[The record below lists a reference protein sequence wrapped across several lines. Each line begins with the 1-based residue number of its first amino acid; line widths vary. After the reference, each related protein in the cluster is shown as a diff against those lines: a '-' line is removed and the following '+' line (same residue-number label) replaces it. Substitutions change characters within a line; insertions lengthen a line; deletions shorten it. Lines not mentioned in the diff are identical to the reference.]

1 LDEYNK
7 EVSVTASEF
16 LDFYKSLVES
26 EIKIFTL
33 KGGEYS
39 GEINRFL
46 NFEKLAEELNL
57 HPIEIL
63 WVYGSKHKDGIA
75 SFIRDKK
82 VLSNEDIIGRISD
95 LRNYLALLGGM
106 IEKYRNL
113 PDKHKWK
120 LDSFNQVKL

>member
-1 LDEYNK
+1 MNAK
-7 EVSVTASEF
+7 EF
-16 LDFYKSLVES
+16 LDFYQGLVDS

-57 HPIEIL
+57 HPIEIA
-63 WVYGSKHKDGIA
+63 WVYASKHKDGIA
-75 SFIRDKK
+75 SFIKDKK

-106 IEKYRNL
+106 ITKYRNL
-113 PDKHKWK
+113 PEKHKWR
-120 LDSFNQVKL
+120 LESFNQVKL